1 MKEWDFKETSSK
13 FRKVFGFTLENLKK
27 ADAKRIP
34 VEEIDFTEQ
43 IINREMANLAK
54 SMKVDKSEADEKAGY
69 PPKCNAGYEVSED
82 GKKCVPIKKD
92 EAGWKKKKT
101 K

>member
-1 MKEWDFKETSSK
+1 MKVKIT
-13 FRKVFGFTLENLKK
+13 
-27 ADAKRIP
+27 
-34 VEEIDFTEQ
+34 EIDFTEQ

-54 SMKVDKSEADEKAGY
+54 SIKVDKSEADEKAGY
-69 PPKCNAGYEVSED
+69 PPKCNPGYEISPNK
-82 GKKCVPIKKD
+82 KKCIPTKEN